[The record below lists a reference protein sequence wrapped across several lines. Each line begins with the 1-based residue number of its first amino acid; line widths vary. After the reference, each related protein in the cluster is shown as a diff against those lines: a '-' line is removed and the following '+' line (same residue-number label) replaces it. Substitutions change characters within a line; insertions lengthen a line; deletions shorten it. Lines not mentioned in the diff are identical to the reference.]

1 MYVDESFVLEK
12 DDLYINFDKF
22 ESGESNIC
30 LITGLSG
37 SGKSTLGKEISNKYN
52 AIHVEIDLFFPM
64 DEEDSLDI
72 LPKVFD
78 GYIKKHKKIYQKIA
92 NNNFRYNRKLSIDIL
107 HYIIDYCKSIKN
119 MKFAIEGIQI
129 YMFGDESITEHP
141 IVIKNTS
148 ALQSLIRMIKRDK
161 NAMMEPDREDTNAKS
176 SYTNL
181 IKRIPRFLKYYIDDE
196 KNLNIFRKKIIKEED
211 SNMYV
216 NESFVLE
223 KDNLYINFDKFESGK
238 SNICLITGLSGSGK
252 STLGEKIAREYKAE
266 YIELDLFEH
275 CSMFQNDEQLKQ
287 AGDVF
292 YKYFNKHKDI
302 HEKIKLKK
310 ISNKELS
317 TEISKFLKYT
327 ISYCKHNKNK
337 KFIIEGVQI
346 YSFGDESLKKYPMIF
361 VQASVLKSIKQRWM
375 RNGNGKIDWK
385 EELKTLPP
393 LLRWY
398 VGEER
403 SYNKFKKSILKEGGN
418 VNLLETD
425 LNSIV
430 IFSTDILPTSVCEEY
445 LATKMDVDKFNTT
458 NAVER
463 YLVIELSQLIKQS
476 KLDKMIVNDIIDR
489 RFKEIMYNKQDE
501 IERNILF
508 TIKEIK
514 QIDLTYDTLEAVLN
528 NSIFNPNSLLYM
540 KTLLN
545 SNGDSS
551 NDDYLNI
558 SLSTQSFLKTMELI
572 KYLAM
577 KLDVSDSRF
586 RLIYNQIQ
594 EVLYDFKDFYSD
606 SANYNLGISD
616 EVVKDNL
623 VRNPDTITED
633 DIYDIF
639 DKLGGFLMNQV
650 DSKLYYMI
658 NEFKCL
664 AYRMESRQ
672 RENNRGTTLESF
684 DLEKKYNDSIIKF
697 ENMDITDEDGELDII
712 KLAEAYQL
720 AHDICKYQYMQE
732 ADTKIITKGTNKIT
746 KAIGNASAKSRG
758 MADAKSKIGAI
769 KRGARIVDDRAS
781 DAINK
786 KVDDIMNFSRDA
798 KREKILTG
806 KNTVRVSGVLRNAI
820 KILVAGTAG
829 VGLFGPI
836 AGAVIGLIGVLGAR
850 GISKN
855 VEDREKKRIL
865 LELETELKI
874 VKEKVEDA
882 KGENNKKQKYQLMRI
897 QANLEKEITRIKHGL
912 RYY

>member
-1 MYVDESFVLEK
+1 MYVDESFILEK
-12 DDLYINFDKF
+12 DD
-22 ESGESNIC
+22 
-30 LITGLSG
+30 
-37 SGKSTLGKEISNKYN
+37 
-52 AIHVEIDLFFPM
+52 
-64 DEEDSLDI
+64 
-72 LPKVFD
+72 
-78 GYIKKHKKIYQKIA
+78 
-92 NNNFRYNRKLSIDIL
+92 
-107 HYIIDYCKSIKN
+107 
-119 MKFAIEGIQI
+119 
-129 YMFGDESITEHP
+129 
-141 IVIKNTS
+141 
-148 ALQSLIRMIKRDK
+148 
-161 NAMMEPDREDTNAKS
+161 
-176 SYTNL
+176 
-181 IKRIPRFLKYYIDDE
+181 
-196 KNLNIFRKKIIKEED
+196 
-211 SNMYV
+211 
-216 NESFVLE
+216 
-223 KDNLYINFDKFESGK
+223 LYINFDKFESGK

-252 STLGEKIAREYKAE
+252 STLGKEISKKYKAE
-266 YIELDLFEH
+266 YVELDKFFLFK
-275 CSMFQNDEQLKQ
+275 SLDELK
-287 AGDVF
+287 
-292 YKYFNKHKDI
+292 YLSKTFNNFFKENMILFNTISDSPDI
-302 HEKIKLKK
+302 PLKILNALIGYCKK
-310 ISNKELS
+310 I
-317 TEISKFLKYT
+317 
-327 ISYCKHNKNK
+327 KNK
-337 KFIIEGVQI
+337 KFVLEGVQI
-346 YSFGDESLKKYPMIF
+346 YLFADKSIKKYPIIIKNTP
-361 VQASVLKSIKQRWM
+361 ALKSMFRMFKRDFIDFDGLKYHQCIKYIPKFL
-375 RNGNGKIDWK
+375 KIYIDDEK
-385 EELKTLPP
+385 
-393 LLRWY
+393 
-398 VGEER
+398 
-403 SYNKFKKSILKEGGN
+403 NFNIFKKKILKEGGN

-501 IERNILF
+501 IERSVLF

-551 NDDYLNI
+551 NDDYLDI

-586 RLIYNQIQ
+586 RLIYSQIQ

-639 DKLGGFLMNQV
+639 DKLSGFLMNQV

-664 AYRMESRQ
+664 SYRMESRQ
-672 RENNRGTTLESF
+672 QENNRGTTLESF

-806 KNTVRVSGVLRNAI
+806 KNTVRVSGVLKNAI

-836 AGAVIGLIGVLGAR
+836 AGAAIGLIGVLGAR

>member
-1 MYVDESFVLEK
+1 MYINESFVLEK
-12 DDLYINFDKF
+12 NDLYINFDKFESGKSNICLITGLSGSGKSTLGKELSKKYKAEYVELDKIFLFKSIDELKYLSKTFDDFFKENMSLISIMHTKSDSSGIPLKILNALIEYCKKIKNKKFVIEGVQIYLFADKSIKNYPIIIKNTPALKSMFRMFKRDFIDFDGLKYHQCIKYIPKFLKIYIQDEKDFNVFKKKILKEGGGLNMYVNESFVLEKNDLYINFDKF

-37 SGKSTLGKEISNKYN
+37 SGKSTLGSEISNKYN

-72 LPKVFD
+72 LPKVFS
-78 GYIKKHKKIYQKIA
+78 GYIKKHKKFYQKIA
-92 NNNFRYNRKLSIDIL
+92 DNDFRYNRKLSIDIL
-107 HYIIDYCKSIKN
+107 HYIIDYRKSIKN
-119 MKFAIEGIQI
+119 MKFVIEGIQI
-129 YMFGDESITEHP
+129 YMFGDESIVEYP

-161 NAMMEPDREDTNAKS
+161 NAMMEPDRDDINAKN
-176 SYTNL
+176 SYINL
-181 IKRIPRFLKYYIDDE
+181 IKRIPKFLRYYIDDE
-196 KNLNIFRKKIIKEED
+196 KNLNDFRKKIVKED
-211 SNMYV
+211 
-216 NESFVLE
+216 
-223 KDNLYINFDKFESGK
+223 
-238 SNICLITGLSGSGK
+238 
-252 STLGEKIAREYKAE
+252 
-266 YIELDLFEH
+266 
-275 CSMFQNDEQLKQ
+275 
-287 AGDVF
+287 
-292 YKYFNKHKDI
+292 
-302 HEKIKLKK
+302 
-310 ISNKELS
+310 
-317 TEISKFLKYT
+317 
-327 ISYCKHNKNK
+327 
-337 KFIIEGVQI
+337 
-346 YSFGDESLKKYPMIF
+346 
-361 VQASVLKSIKQRWM
+361 
-375 RNGNGKIDWK
+375 
-385 EELKTLPP
+385 
-393 LLRWY
+393 
-398 VGEER
+398 
-403 SYNKFKKSILKEGGN
+403 GN

-430 IFSTDILPTSVCEEY
+430 IFSTDILPEYICEEY
-445 LATKMDVDKFNTT
+445 LNTKIDNDKFNTV

-476 KLDKMIVNDIIDR
+476 KLDKMRVNDIIDN
-489 RFKEIMYNKQDE
+489 RFKELMYNRNEEK
-501 IERNILF
+501 ERNLMF
-508 TIKEIK
+508 EIK
-514 QIDLTYDTLEAVLN
+514 QIKQVDLSYDVLEAILK
-528 NSIFNPNSLLYM
+528 NSIFNPNNILYL
-540 KTLLN
+540 KTILN

-551 NDDYLNI
+551 NEEYLEI
-558 SLSTQSFLKTMELI
+558 SLATKSFLKSMELI

-577 KLDVSDSRF
+577 KLDTSDERF
-586 RLIYNQIQ
+586 LIIYNKIQ
-594 EVLYDFKDFYSD
+594 AILYEFKDFYSD
-606 SANYNLGISD
+606 SSDFNLGTCNGIIKD
-616 EVVKDNL
+616 ELAPN
-623 VRNPDTITED
+623 ID
-633 DIYDIF
+633 DISSDDIIYIF
-639 DKLGGFLMNQV
+639 DELKTFLINQV
-650 DSKLYYMI
+650 DYRLYYMI

-664 AYRMESRQ
+664 SYRMEIRQ
-672 RENNRGTTLESF
+672 QENNRGATLESF
-684 DLEKKYNDSIIKF
+684 DLEKKYNDSLVKF

-732 ADTKIITKGTNKIT
+732 ADTKIITRGTNKIT

-758 MADAKSKIGAI
+758 MADAKSKVGAI

-786 KVDDIMNFSRDA
+786 KIDDIMNFSRDA

-806 KNTVRVSGVLRNAI
+806 KNTVRVSSVLKNAI

-850 GISKN
+850 GVSKN

-882 KGENNKKQKYQLMRI
+882 KGENNKRQKYQLMRI

>member
-1 MYVDESFVLEK
+1 MYVNESFILEK

-37 SGKSTLGKEISNKYN
+37 SGKSTLGKEISKKYK
-52 AIHVEIDLFFPM
+52 AEYVELDKFFLFK
-64 DEEDSLDI
+64 SLDE
-72 LPKVFD
+72 LKYLSKTF
-78 GYIKKHKKIYQKIA
+78 
-92 NNNFRYNRKLSIDIL
+92 NNFFKENMFLFNTISDSPDIPLKILNALIGYCKKLKNKKFVLEGVQIYLFAD
-107 HYIIDYCKSIKN
+107 KSIK
-119 MKFAIEGIQI
+119 K
-129 YMFGDESITEHP
+129 YP
-141 IVIKNTS
+141 IIIKNTP
-148 ALQSLIRMIKRDK
+148 ALKSMFRMFKRDFIDFDGLK
-161 NAMMEPDREDTNAKS
+161 
-176 SYTNL
+176 YHQC
-181 IKRIPRFLKYYIDDE
+181 IKYIPKFLKIYIDDE
-196 KNLNIFRKKIIKEED
+196 KNFNVFKKKI
-211 SNMYV
+211 
-216 NESFVLE
+216 
-223 KDNLYINFDKFESGK
+223 
-238 SNICLITGLSGSGK
+238 
-252 STLGEKIAREYKAE
+252 
-266 YIELDLFEH
+266 
-275 CSMFQNDEQLKQ
+275 
-287 AGDVF
+287 
-292 YKYFNKHKDI
+292 
-302 HEKIKLKK
+302 
-310 ISNKELS
+310 
-317 TEISKFLKYT
+317 
-327 ISYCKHNKNK
+327 
-337 KFIIEGVQI
+337 
-346 YSFGDESLKKYPMIF
+346 
-361 VQASVLKSIKQRWM
+361 
-375 RNGNGKIDWK
+375 
-385 EELKTLPP
+385 
-393 LLRWY
+393 
-398 VGEER
+398 
-403 SYNKFKKSILKEGGN
+403 FKKGGYEN
-418 VNLLETD
+418 MNLLETD

-489 RFKEIMYNKQDE
+489 RFKEIMYNKQNE
-501 IERNILF
+501 IERSILF

-586 RLIYNQIQ
+586 GLIYSQIQ

-664 AYRMESRQ
+664 VYRMESRQ

-684 DLEKKYNDSIIKF
+684 DLEKKYNASIIKF

-806 KNTVRVSGVLRNAI
+806 KNTVRVSGVLKNAI

-836 AGAVIGLIGVLGAR
+836 AGAAIGLIGILGAR

>member
-1 MYVDESFVLEK
+1 MYVNESFVLEK
-12 DDLYINFDKF
+12 DDLYINFDKFESGKSNICLITGLSGSGKSTLGKEISKKYKAEYVELDNFFLFKSIDELKYLSKTFDDFFKENMSLISIMHTKSDSSGIPLKILNALIEYCKKIKNKKFVIEGVQIYLFADKSIKNYPIIIKNTPALKSMFRMFKRDFIDFDGLKYHQCIKYIPKFLKIYIQDEKDFNVFKKKILKEGGGLNMYVNESFVLEKNDLYINFDKF

-37 SGKSTLGKEISNKYN
+37 SGKSTLGSEISNKYN

-72 LPKVFD
+72 LPKVFS
-78 GYIKKHKKIYQKIA
+78 GYIKKHKKFYQKIA
-92 NNNFRYNRKLSIDIL
+92 DNDFRYNRKLSIEIL

-119 MKFAIEGIQI
+119 MKFVIEGIQI
-129 YMFGDESITEHP
+129 YMFGDESIVEYP

-161 NAMMEPDREDTNAKS
+161 NAMMEPDRDDINAKN
-176 SYTNL
+176 SYINL
-181 IKRIPRFLKYYIDDE
+181 IKRIPKFLRYYIDDE
-196 KNLNIFRKKIIKEED
+196 KNLNDFRKKI
-211 SNMYV
+211 
-216 NESFVLE
+216 
-223 KDNLYINFDKFESGK
+223 
-238 SNICLITGLSGSGK
+238 
-252 STLGEKIAREYKAE
+252 
-266 YIELDLFEH
+266 
-275 CSMFQNDEQLKQ
+275 
-287 AGDVF
+287 
-292 YKYFNKHKDI
+292 
-302 HEKIKLKK
+302 
-310 ISNKELS
+310 
-317 TEISKFLKYT
+317 
-327 ISYCKHNKNK
+327 
-337 KFIIEGVQI
+337 
-346 YSFGDESLKKYPMIF
+346 
-361 VQASVLKSIKQRWM
+361 
-375 RNGNGKIDWK
+375 
-385 EELKTLPP
+385 
-393 LLRWY
+393 
-398 VGEER
+398 
-403 SYNKFKKSILKEGGN
+403 LKEDGN
-418 VNLLETD
+418 MNLLETD

-430 IFSTDILPTSVCEEY
+430 IFSTDILPEYICEEY
-445 LATKMDVDKFNTT
+445 LNTKIDNDKFNTV

-476 KLDKMIVNDIIDR
+476 KLDKMRVNDIIDN
-489 RFKEIMYNKQDE
+489 RFKELMYNRTEEK
-501 IERNILF
+501 ERNLMF
-508 TIKEIK
+508 EIKQIK
-514 QIDLTYDTLEAVLN
+514 QIDLSYDVLEAILK
-528 NSIFNPNSLLYM
+528 NSIFNPNNILYL
-540 KTLLN
+540 KTILN

-551 NDDYLNI
+551 NEEYLEI
-558 SLSTQSFLKTMELI
+558 SLATKSFLKSMELI

-577 KLDVSDSRF
+577 KLDTSDERF
-586 RLIYNQIQ
+586 LIIYNKIQ
-594 EVLYDFKDFYSD
+594 AILYEFKDFYSD
-606 SANYNLGISD
+606 SSDFNLGTCNGIIKD
-616 EVVKDNL
+616 ELAPNIND
-623 VRNPDTITED
+623 ITSD
-633 DIYDIF
+633 DIIYIF
-639 DKLGGFLMNQV
+639 DELKSFLINQV
-650 DSKLYYMI
+650 DYRLYYMI

-664 AYRMESRQ
+664 SYRMEIRQ
-672 RENNRGTTLESF
+672 QENNRGTTLESF
-684 DLEKKYNDSIIKF
+684 DLEKKYNDSLVKF

-732 ADTKIITKGTNKIT
+732 ADTKIITRGTNKIT

-806 KNTVRVSGVLRNAI
+806 KNTVRVSSVLKNAI

-850 GISKN
+850 GVSKN

-882 KGENNKKQKYQLMRI
+882 KGENNKRQKYQLMRI

>member
-1 MYVDESFVLEK
+1 MYVNESFILEK

-37 SGKSTLGKEISNKYN
+37 SGKSTLGKEISKKYN

-78 GYIKKHKKIYQKIA
+78 GYIKKHKNFYQKIA

-129 YMFGDESITEHP
+129 YMFGDESITEYP

-211 SNMYV
+211 SNIYV
-216 NESFVLE
+216 NESFILE
-223 KDNLYINFDKFESGK
+223 KDNLYINFDKFESGE

-385 EELKTLPP
+385 DELKTLPP

-445 LATKMDVDKFNTT
+445 LNTKMDNDKFNTI

-476 KLDKMIVNDIIDR
+476 KLDKMRVNDIIDN
-489 RFKEIMYNKQDE
+489 RFKELMYNRNEEK
-501 IERNILF
+501 ERNLMF
-508 TIKEIK
+508 EIK
-514 QIDLTYDTLEAVLN
+514 QIKQVDLSYEVLEAILK
-528 NSIFNPNSLLYM
+528 NSIFNPNNILYL
-540 KTLLN
+540 KTILN

-551 NDDYLNI
+551 NEEYLEI
-558 SLSTQSFLKTMELI
+558 SLATKSFLKSMELI

-577 KLDVSDSRF
+577 KLDTSDERF
-586 RLIYNQIQ
+586 LIIYNKIQ
-594 EVLYDFKDFYSD
+594 AILYEFKDFYLDSSD
-606 SANYNLGISD
+606 FNLGTCNGIIKD
-616 EVVKDNL
+616 ELAPN
-623 VRNPDTITED
+623 ID
-633 DIYDIF
+633 DITSDDIIYIF
-639 DKLGGFLMNQV
+639 DELKTFLINQV
-650 DSKLYYMI
+650 DYRLYYMI

-664 AYRMESRQ
+664 SYRMEIRQ
-672 RENNRGTTLESF
+672 QENNRGATLESF

-697 ENMDITDEDGELDII
+697 ENMDITEDGELDII

-786 KVDDIMNFSRDA
+786 KIDDIMNFSRDA

-806 KNTVRVSGVLRNAI
+806 KNTVRVSGVLKNAI

-850 GISKN
+850 GVSKN

>member
-1 MYVDESFVLEK
+1 MYVNESFILEK

-37 SGKSTLGKEISNKYN
+37 SGKSTLGKEISKKYK
-52 AIHVEIDLFFPM
+52 AEYVELDKFFLFK
-64 DEEDSLDI
+64 SLDE
-72 LPKVFD
+72 LKYLSKTF
-78 GYIKKHKKIYQKIA
+78 
-92 NNNFRYNRKLSIDIL
+92 NNFFKENMFLFNTISDSPDIPLKILNALIGYCKKLKNKKFVLEGVQIYLFAD
-107 HYIIDYCKSIKN
+107 KSIK
-119 MKFAIEGIQI
+119 K
-129 YMFGDESITEHP
+129 YP
-141 IVIKNTS
+141 IIIKNTP
-148 ALQSLIRMIKRDK
+148 ALKSMFRMFKRDFIDFDGLK
-161 NAMMEPDREDTNAKS
+161 
-176 SYTNL
+176 YHQC
-181 IKRIPRFLKYYIDDE
+181 IKYIPKFLKIYIDDE
-196 KNLNIFRKKIIKEED
+196 KNFNVFKKKI
-211 SNMYV
+211 
-216 NESFVLE
+216 
-223 KDNLYINFDKFESGK
+223 
-238 SNICLITGLSGSGK
+238 
-252 STLGEKIAREYKAE
+252 
-266 YIELDLFEH
+266 
-275 CSMFQNDEQLKQ
+275 
-287 AGDVF
+287 
-292 YKYFNKHKDI
+292 
-302 HEKIKLKK
+302 
-310 ISNKELS
+310 
-317 TEISKFLKYT
+317 
-327 ISYCKHNKNK
+327 
-337 KFIIEGVQI
+337 
-346 YSFGDESLKKYPMIF
+346 
-361 VQASVLKSIKQRWM
+361 
-375 RNGNGKIDWK
+375 
-385 EELKTLPP
+385 
-393 LLRWY
+393 
-398 VGEER
+398 
-403 SYNKFKKSILKEGGN
+403 FKKGGYEN
-418 VNLLETD
+418 MNLLETD

-489 RFKEIMYNKQDE
+489 RFKEIMYNKQNE
-501 IERNILF
+501 IERSILF

-664 AYRMESRQ
+664 AYRMESKQ

-684 DLEKKYNDSIIKF
+684 DLEKKYNASIIKF
-697 ENMDITDEDGELDII
+697 ENMDITDEDGELDIM

-720 AHDICKYQYMQE
+720 AHDICKYQYIQE

-806 KNTVRVSGVLRNAI
+806 KNTVRVSGVLKNAI

-836 AGAVIGLIGVLGAR
+836 AGAVIGLIGALGAR

>member
-1 MYVDESFVLEK
+1 MYVDESFILEK

-37 SGKSTLGKEISNKYN
+37 SGKSTLGKEISKKYK
-52 AIHVEIDLFFPM
+52 AEYVELDKFFLFK
-64 DEEDSLDI
+64 SLDELKYLSKTFNNFFKENMI
-72 LPKVFD
+72 LFNTISDSPDIPLKILNALI
-78 GYIKKHKKIYQKIA
+78 GYCKKIKNKKFVLEGVQIYLFA
-92 NNNFRYNRKLSIDIL
+92 D
-107 HYIIDYCKSIKN
+107 KSIK
-119 MKFAIEGIQI
+119 K
-129 YMFGDESITEHP
+129 YP
-141 IVIKNTS
+141 IIIKNTP
-148 ALQSLIRMIKRDK
+148 ALKSMFRMFKRDFIDFDGLK
-161 NAMMEPDREDTNAKS
+161 
-176 SYTNL
+176 YHQC
-181 IKRIPRFLKYYIDDE
+181 IKYIPKFLKIYIDDE
-196 KNLNIFRKKIIKEED
+196 KNFNIFKKK
-211 SNMYV
+211 
-216 NESFVLE
+216 
-223 KDNLYINFDKFESGK
+223 
-238 SNICLITGLSGSGK
+238 
-252 STLGEKIAREYKAE
+252 
-266 YIELDLFEH
+266 
-275 CSMFQNDEQLKQ
+275 
-287 AGDVF
+287 
-292 YKYFNKHKDI
+292 
-302 HEKIKLKK
+302 
-310 ISNKELS
+310 
-317 TEISKFLKYT
+317 
-327 ISYCKHNKNK
+327 
-337 KFIIEGVQI
+337 
-346 YSFGDESLKKYPMIF
+346 
-361 VQASVLKSIKQRWM
+361 
-375 RNGNGKIDWK
+375 
-385 EELKTLPP
+385 
-393 LLRWY
+393 
-398 VGEER
+398 
-403 SYNKFKKSILKEGGN
+403 ILKEGGN

-489 RFKEIMYNKQDE
+489 RFKEIMYSKQDE
-501 IERNILF
+501 IERSILF

-551 NDDYLNI
+551 NDDYLDI

-586 RLIYNQIQ
+586 RLIYSQIQ

-639 DKLGGFLMNQV
+639 DKLSGFLMNQV

-664 AYRMESRQ
+664 SYRMESRQ

-786 KVDDIMNFSRDA
+786 KIDDIMNFSRDA

-806 KNTVRVSGVLRNAI
+806 KNTVRVSGVLKNAI

-836 AGAVIGLIGVLGAR
+836 AGAAIGLIGVLGAR

>member
-1 MYVDESFVLEK
+1 MYVNENFIFKK

-37 SGKSTLGKEISNKYN
+37 SGKSTLGSEISNKYN

-78 GYIKKHKKIYQKIA
+78 GYIKKHKKFYQKIA
-92 NNNFRYNRKLSIDIL
+92 NNNFRYNRKLSIEII

-129 YMFGDESITEHP
+129 YMFGDESITEYP
-141 IVIKNTS
+141 IIIKNTS

-196 KNLNIFRKKIIKEED
+196 KNLNNFRKKIIKEED

-216 NESFVLE
+216 NESFILE

-302 HEKIKLKK
+302 YEKIKLKK

-327 ISYCKHNKNK
+327 ISYCKHNKDK

-514 QIDLTYDTLEAVLN
+514 QIDLTYDTLEVVLN

-551 NDDYLNI
+551 NDDYLDI

-577 KLDVSDSRF
+577 KLDVSDIRF

-664 AYRMESRQ
+664 SYRMESRQ

-806 KNTVRVSGVLRNAI
+806 KNTVRVSGVLKNAI

>member
-1 MYVDESFVLEK
+1 MYVDESFILEK
-12 DDLYINFDKF
+12 DD
-22 ESGESNIC
+22 
-30 LITGLSG
+30 
-37 SGKSTLGKEISNKYN
+37 
-52 AIHVEIDLFFPM
+52 
-64 DEEDSLDI
+64 
-72 LPKVFD
+72 
-78 GYIKKHKKIYQKIA
+78 
-92 NNNFRYNRKLSIDIL
+92 
-107 HYIIDYCKSIKN
+107 
-119 MKFAIEGIQI
+119 
-129 YMFGDESITEHP
+129 
-141 IVIKNTS
+141 
-148 ALQSLIRMIKRDK
+148 
-161 NAMMEPDREDTNAKS
+161 
-176 SYTNL
+176 
-181 IKRIPRFLKYYIDDE
+181 
-196 KNLNIFRKKIIKEED
+196 
-211 SNMYV
+211 
-216 NESFVLE
+216 
-223 KDNLYINFDKFESGK
+223 LYINFDKFESGK

-252 STLGEKIAREYKAE
+252 STLGKEISKKYKAE
-266 YIELDLFEH
+266 YVELDKFFLFK
-275 CSMFQNDEQLKQ
+275 SLDELK
-287 AGDVF
+287 
-292 YKYFNKHKDI
+292 YLSKTFNNFFKENMILFNTISDSPDI
-302 HEKIKLKK
+302 PLKILNALIGYCKK
-310 ISNKELS
+310 I
-317 TEISKFLKYT
+317 
-327 ISYCKHNKNK
+327 KNK
-337 KFIIEGVQI
+337 KFVLEGVQI
-346 YSFGDESLKKYPMIF
+346 YLFADKSIKKYPIIIKNTP
-361 VQASVLKSIKQRWM
+361 ALKSMFRMFKRDFIDFDGLKYHQCIKYIPKFL
-375 RNGNGKIDWK
+375 KIYIDDEK
-385 EELKTLPP
+385 NFNIF
-393 LLRWY
+393 R
-398 VGEER
+398 
-403 SYNKFKKSILKEGGN
+403 KKILKEGGN

-501 IERNILF
+501 IERSVLF

-551 NDDYLNI
+551 NDDYLDI

-586 RLIYNQIQ
+586 RLIYSQIQ

-639 DKLGGFLMNQV
+639 DKLSGFLMNQV

-664 AYRMESRQ
+664 SYRMESRQ

-697 ENMDITDEDGELDII
+697 ENMDITDEYGELDII

-806 KNTVRVSGVLRNAI
+806 KNTVRVSGVLKNAI

-836 AGAVIGLIGVLGAR
+836 AGAAIGLIGVLGAR

>member
-37 SGKSTLGKEISNKYN
+37 SGKSTLGKELAKKYKAEYVELDRFYLMGSGIKGISKTFDPYFKKYKDLYTKLESEGYDIDGDKIPVMLMNNILNYCESFKNKK
-52 AIHVEIDLFFPM
+52 F
-64 DEEDSLDI
+64 I
-72 LPKVFD
+72 L
-78 GYIKKHKKIYQKIA
+78 
-92 NNNFRYNRKLSIDIL
+92 
-107 HYIIDYCKSIKN
+107 
-119 MKFAIEGIQI
+119 EGIQI
-129 YMFGDESITEHP
+129 YLYENERIKEYPVIVKNTPALKSMFRMFKRDFIEYDGLKYHQCVKYIP
-141 IVIKNTS
+141 KFLKIYIKNE
-148 ALQSLIRMIKRDK
+148 KDFNVFK
-161 NAMMEPDREDTNAKS
+161 
-176 SYTNL
+176 
-181 IKRIPRFLKYYIDDE
+181 
-196 KNLNIFRKKIIKEED
+196 KNLFKGGFD
-211 SNMYV
+211 MYV
-216 NESFVLE
+216 NESFILE
-223 KDNLYINFDKFESGK
+223 KDNLYINFDKFESGE

-361 VQASVLKSIKQRWM
+361 VQASVLKSIKQRWI

-445 LATKMDVDKFNTT
+445 LNTKIDNDKFNTI

-476 KLDKMIVNDIIDR
+476 KLDKMRVNDIIDN
-489 RFKEIMYNKQDE
+489 RFKELMYNRNEEK
-501 IERNILF
+501 ERNLMF
-508 TIKEIK
+508 EIK
-514 QIDLTYDTLEAVLN
+514 QIKQVDLSYDVLEAILK
-528 NSIFNPNSLLYM
+528 NSIFNPNNILYL
-540 KTLLN
+540 KTILN

-551 NDDYLNI
+551 NEEYLEI
-558 SLSTQSFLKTMELI
+558 SLATKSFLKSMELI

-577 KLDVSDSRF
+577 KLDTSDERF
-586 RLIYNQIQ
+586 LIIYNKIQ
-594 EVLYDFKDFYSD
+594 AILYEFKDFYSD
-606 SANYNLGISD
+606 SSDFNLGTCNGIIKD
-616 EVVKDNL
+616 ELAPN
-623 VRNPDTITED
+623 ID
-633 DIYDIF
+633 DITSDDIIYIF
-639 DKLGGFLMNQV
+639 DELKTFLINQV
-650 DSKLYYMI
+650 DYRLYYMI

-664 AYRMESRQ
+664 SYRMEIRQ
-672 RENNRGTTLESF
+672 QENNRGATLESF

-697 ENMDITDEDGELDII
+697 ENMDITDEDGKLDII

>member
-1 MYVDESFVLEK
+1 MYVNENYILKK

-37 SGKSTLGKEISNKYN
+37 SGKSTLGSEISNKYN

-72 LPKVFD
+72 LPKVFV
-78 GYIKKHKKIYQKIA
+78 GYIKKHKKFYQKIA
-92 NNNFRYNRKLSIDIL
+92 NDNFRYNRKLSIDIL

-119 MKFAIEGIQI
+119 MKFIIEGIQI
-129 YMFGDESITEHP
+129 YMFGDESIVKYP

-161 NAMMEPDREDTNAKS
+161 NAMMEPDRNDTNAKK
-176 SYTNL
+176 SYANL
-181 IKRIPRFLKYYIDDE
+181 IKRIPKFLKYYIDDE
-196 KNLNIFRKKIIKEED
+196 KDLNNFRKKIIK
-211 SNMYV
+211 
-216 NESFVLE
+216 
-223 KDNLYINFDKFESGK
+223 
-238 SNICLITGLSGSGK
+238 
-252 STLGEKIAREYKAE
+252 
-266 YIELDLFEH
+266 
-275 CSMFQNDEQLKQ
+275 
-287 AGDVF
+287 
-292 YKYFNKHKDI
+292 
-302 HEKIKLKK
+302 
-310 ISNKELS
+310 
-317 TEISKFLKYT
+317 
-327 ISYCKHNKNK
+327 
-337 KFIIEGVQI
+337 
-346 YSFGDESLKKYPMIF
+346 
-361 VQASVLKSIKQRWM
+361 
-375 RNGNGKIDWK
+375 
-385 EELKTLPP
+385 
-393 LLRWY
+393 
-398 VGEER
+398 
-403 SYNKFKKSILKEGGN
+403 GGN
-418 VNLLETD
+418 MNLLETD

-430 IFSTDILPTSVCEEY
+430 IFSTDILPEYICEEY

-514 QIDLTYDTLEAVLN
+514 QIDLTYDTLEAILN
-528 NSIFNPNSLLYM
+528 NSIFNPNSILYL

-551 NDDYLNI
+551 NGEYLDI
-558 SLSTQSFLKTMELI
+558 SLSTESFLKSMELI

-577 KLDVSDSRF
+577 KIGVNDERF
-586 RLIYNQIQ
+586 KVIYQQIQ
-594 EVLYDFKDFYSD
+594 EILYDFKDFYCD
-606 SANYNLGISD
+606 SANYTLGISD
-616 EVVKDNL
+616 EIVKDNL
-623 VRNPDTITED
+623 VKNPDTITIN

-639 DKLGGFLMNQV
+639 DNLKSFLMNQV

-664 AYRMESRQ
+664 SYRMEVKQQEKNTRI
-672 RENNRGTTLESF
+672 ESV
-684 DLEKKYNDSIIKF
+684 DLETKYNDAIYKF
-697 ENMDITDEDGELDII
+697 ENMDLLDDEGELDVM
-712 KLAEAYQL
+712 KVAEAYQL

-732 ADTKIITKGTNKIT
+732 AKTTIITKGTNKIT
-746 KAIGNASAKSRG
+746 KSIGNASAKSRG
-758 MADAKSKIGAI
+758 MSDAKSKVGAI

-786 KVDDIMNFSRDA
+786 KIDDIMNFSRDA
-798 KREKILTG
+798 KREKLLTG
-806 KNTVRVSGVLRNAI
+806 KNTVRVSSCLKKA
-820 KILVAGTAG
+820 
-829 VGLFGPI
+829 
-836 AGAVIGLIGVLGAR
+836 IGLIVGGAAGLAAFGPLAGAAIGFIGILGAR

-897 QANLEKEITRIKHGL
+897 QANLEKEITRIKHNL

>member
-1 MYVDESFVLEK
+1 MYVDESFILEK
-12 DDLYINFDKF
+12 DD
-22 ESGESNIC
+22 
-30 LITGLSG
+30 
-37 SGKSTLGKEISNKYN
+37 
-52 AIHVEIDLFFPM
+52 
-64 DEEDSLDI
+64 
-72 LPKVFD
+72 
-78 GYIKKHKKIYQKIA
+78 
-92 NNNFRYNRKLSIDIL
+92 
-107 HYIIDYCKSIKN
+107 
-119 MKFAIEGIQI
+119 
-129 YMFGDESITEHP
+129 
-141 IVIKNTS
+141 
-148 ALQSLIRMIKRDK
+148 
-161 NAMMEPDREDTNAKS
+161 
-176 SYTNL
+176 
-181 IKRIPRFLKYYIDDE
+181 
-196 KNLNIFRKKIIKEED
+196 
-211 SNMYV
+211 
-216 NESFVLE
+216 
-223 KDNLYINFDKFESGK
+223 LYINFDKFESGK

-252 STLGEKIAREYKAE
+252 STLGKEISKKYKAE
-266 YIELDLFEH
+266 YVELDKFFLFK
-275 CSMFQNDEQLKQ
+275 SLDELK
-287 AGDVF
+287 
-292 YKYFNKHKDI
+292 YLSKTFNNFFKENMILFNTISDSPDI
-302 HEKIKLKK
+302 PLKILNALIGYCKK
-310 ISNKELS
+310 I
-317 TEISKFLKYT
+317 
-327 ISYCKHNKNK
+327 KNK
-337 KFIIEGVQI
+337 KFVLEGVQI
-346 YSFGDESLKKYPMIF
+346 YLFADKSIKKYPIIIKNTP
-361 VQASVLKSIKQRWM
+361 ALKSMFRMFKRDFIDFDGLKYHQCIKYIPKFL
-375 RNGNGKIDWK
+375 KIYIDDEK
-385 EELKTLPP
+385 
-393 LLRWY
+393 
-398 VGEER
+398 
-403 SYNKFKKSILKEGGN
+403 NFNIFKKKILKEGGN

-501 IERNILF
+501 IERSVLF

-551 NDDYLNI
+551 NDDYLDI

-586 RLIYNQIQ
+586 RLIYSQIQ
-594 EVLYDFKDFYSD
+594 EVLYNFKDFYSD

-639 DKLGGFLMNQV
+639 DKLSGFLMNQV

-664 AYRMESRQ
+664 SYRMESRQ

-806 KNTVRVSGVLRNAI
+806 KNTVRVSGVLKNAI

-836 AGAVIGLIGVLGAR
+836 AGAAIGLIGVLGAR

>member
-1 MYVDESFVLEK
+1 
-12 DDLYINFDKF
+12 
-22 ESGESNIC
+22 
-30 LITGLSG
+30 
-37 SGKSTLGKEISNKYN
+37 
-52 AIHVEIDLFFPM
+52 
-64 DEEDSLDI
+64 
-72 LPKVFD
+72 
-78 GYIKKHKKIYQKIA
+78 
-92 NNNFRYNRKLSIDIL
+92 
-107 HYIIDYCKSIKN
+107 
-119 MKFAIEGIQI
+119 
-129 YMFGDESITEHP
+129 
-141 IVIKNTS
+141 
-148 ALQSLIRMIKRDK
+148 
-161 NAMMEPDREDTNAKS
+161 
-176 SYTNL
+176 
-181 IKRIPRFLKYYIDDE
+181 
-196 KNLNIFRKKIIKEED
+196 
-211 SNMYV
+211 MYV
-216 NESFVLE
+216 NESFILE
-223 KDNLYINFDKFESGK
+223 KDDLYINFDKFESGK

-252 STLGEKIAREYKAE
+252 STLGKEISKKYKAE
-266 YIELDLFEH
+266 YVELDKFFLFK
-275 CSMFQNDEQLKQ
+275 SLDELK
-287 AGDVF
+287 
-292 YKYFNKHKDI
+292 YLSKTFNNFFKENMNLISIMHTKSDSSGI
-302 HEKIKLKK
+302 PLKILNALIEYCKK
-310 ISNKELS
+310 I
-317 TEISKFLKYT
+317 
-327 ISYCKHNKNK
+327 KNK
-337 KFIIEGVQI
+337 KFVLEGVQI
-346 YSFGDESLKKYPMIF
+346 YLFAD
-361 VQASVLKSIKQRWM
+361 KSIKNYPIIIKNTPALKSMFRMFKRDFIDFDGLKYHQCIKYIPKFL
-375 RNGNGKIDWK
+375 KIYIGDEK
-385 EELKTLPP
+385 
-393 LLRWY
+393 
-398 VGEER
+398 
-403 SYNKFKKSILKEGGN
+403 NFNIFKKYILKEGGN

-425 LNSIV
+425 LNSIG

-445 LATKMDVDKFNTT
+445 LNTKMDNDKFNTI

-476 KLDKMIVNDIIDR
+476 KLDKMRVNDIIDN
-489 RFKEIMYNKQDE
+489 RFKELMYNRNEEK
-501 IERNILF
+501 ERNLMF
-508 TIKEIK
+508 EIK
-514 QIDLTYDTLEAVLN
+514 QIKQVDLSYEVLEAILK
-528 NSIFNPNSLLYM
+528 NSIFNPNNILYL
-540 KTLLN
+540 KTILN

-551 NDDYLNI
+551 NEEYLEI
-558 SLSTQSFLKTMELI
+558 SLATKSFLKSMELI

-577 KLDVSDSRF
+577 KLDTSDERF
-586 RLIYNQIQ
+586 LIIYNKIQ
-594 EVLYDFKDFYSD
+594 AILYEFKDFYSD
-606 SANYNLGISD
+606 SSDFNLGTCNGIIKD
-616 EVVKDNL
+616 ELAPN
-623 VRNPDTITED
+623 ID
-633 DIYDIF
+633 DITSDDIIYIF
-639 DKLGGFLMNQV
+639 DELKTFLINQV
-650 DSKLYYMI
+650 DYRLYYMI

-664 AYRMESRQ
+664 SYRMEIRQ
-672 RENNRGTTLESF
+672 QENNRGATLESF

-806 KNTVRVSGVLRNAI
+806 KNTVRVSGVLKNAI

-836 AGAVIGLIGVLGAR
+836 AGAAIGLIGALGAR

>member
-1 MYVDESFVLEK
+1 MYVDESFILEK
-12 DDLYINFDKF
+12 DD
-22 ESGESNIC
+22 
-30 LITGLSG
+30 
-37 SGKSTLGKEISNKYN
+37 
-52 AIHVEIDLFFPM
+52 
-64 DEEDSLDI
+64 
-72 LPKVFD
+72 
-78 GYIKKHKKIYQKIA
+78 
-92 NNNFRYNRKLSIDIL
+92 
-107 HYIIDYCKSIKN
+107 
-119 MKFAIEGIQI
+119 
-129 YMFGDESITEHP
+129 
-141 IVIKNTS
+141 
-148 ALQSLIRMIKRDK
+148 
-161 NAMMEPDREDTNAKS
+161 
-176 SYTNL
+176 
-181 IKRIPRFLKYYIDDE
+181 
-196 KNLNIFRKKIIKEED
+196 
-211 SNMYV
+211 
-216 NESFVLE
+216 
-223 KDNLYINFDKFESGK
+223 LYINFDKFESGK

-252 STLGEKIAREYKAE
+252 STLGKEISKKYKAE
-266 YIELDLFEH
+266 YVELDKFFLFK
-275 CSMFQNDEQLKQ
+275 SLDE
-287 AGDVF
+287 
-292 YKYFNKHKDI
+292 
-302 HEKIKLKK
+302 
-310 ISNKELS
+310 
-317 TEISKFLKYT
+317 LKYLSKTFNNFFKENMSLFVT
-327 ISYCKHNKNK
+327 IADSPDMPLKILNALIGYCNKIKNK
-337 KFIIEGVQI
+337 KFVLEGVQI
-346 YSFGDESLKKYPMIF
+346 YLFAD
-361 VQASVLKSIKQRWM
+361 KSIKNYPIIIKNTPALKSMFRMFKRDFIDFDGLKYHQCIKYIPKFL
-375 RNGNGKIDWK
+375 KIYIDDEK
-385 EELKTLPP
+385 NFNIF
-393 LLRWY
+393 R
-398 VGEER
+398 
-403 SYNKFKKSILKEGGN
+403 KKILKEGGN

-501 IERNILF
+501 IERSVLF

-551 NDDYLNI
+551 NDDYLDI

-586 RLIYNQIQ
+586 RLIYSQIQ

-639 DKLGGFLMNQV
+639 DKLSGFLMNQV

-664 AYRMESRQ
+664 SYRMESRQ

-697 ENMDITDEDGELDII
+697 ENMDITDEYGELDII

-806 KNTVRVSGVLRNAI
+806 KNTVRVSGVLKNAI

-836 AGAVIGLIGVLGAR
+836 AGAAIGLIGILGAR

>member
-1 MYVDESFVLEK
+1 MYIDESFILEK

-22 ESGESNIC
+22 KSGKSNIC

-37 SGKSTLGKEISNKYN
+37 SGKSTLGKEISKKYK
-52 AIHVEIDLFFPM
+52 AEYVELDKFFLFK
-64 DEEDSLDI
+64 SLDELKYLSKTFNNFFKENMI
-72 LPKVFD
+72 LFNTISDSPDIPLKILNALI
-78 GYIKKHKKIYQKIA
+78 GYCKKIKNKKFVLEGVQIYLFA
-92 NNNFRYNRKLSIDIL
+92 D
-107 HYIIDYCKSIKN
+107 KSIK
-119 MKFAIEGIQI
+119 K
-129 YMFGDESITEHP
+129 YP
-141 IVIKNTS
+141 IIIKNTP
-148 ALQSLIRMIKRDK
+148 ALKSMFRMFKRDFIDFDGLK
-161 NAMMEPDREDTNAKS
+161 
-176 SYTNL
+176 YHQC
-181 IKRIPRFLKYYIDDE
+181 IKYIPKFLKIYIDDE
-196 KNLNIFRKKIIKEED
+196 KNFNIFKKK
-211 SNMYV
+211 
-216 NESFVLE
+216 
-223 KDNLYINFDKFESGK
+223 
-238 SNICLITGLSGSGK
+238 
-252 STLGEKIAREYKAE
+252 
-266 YIELDLFEH
+266 
-275 CSMFQNDEQLKQ
+275 
-287 AGDVF
+287 
-292 YKYFNKHKDI
+292 
-302 HEKIKLKK
+302 
-310 ISNKELS
+310 
-317 TEISKFLKYT
+317 
-327 ISYCKHNKNK
+327 
-337 KFIIEGVQI
+337 
-346 YSFGDESLKKYPMIF
+346 
-361 VQASVLKSIKQRWM
+361 
-375 RNGNGKIDWK
+375 
-385 EELKTLPP
+385 
-393 LLRWY
+393 
-398 VGEER
+398 
-403 SYNKFKKSILKEGGN
+403 ILKEGGN

-501 IERNILF
+501 IERSILF

-551 NDDYLNI
+551 NDDYLDI

-577 KLDVSDSRF
+577 KLNVSDSRF
-586 RLIYNQIQ
+586 RLIYSQIQ

-664 AYRMESRQ
+664 SYRMESRQ

-806 KNTVRVSGVLRNAI
+806 KNTVRVSGVLKNAI

-836 AGAVIGLIGVLGAR
+836 AGAAIGLIGILGAR

>member
-1 MYVDESFVLEK
+1 MYIDESFILEK
-12 DDLYINFDKF
+12 DD
-22 ESGESNIC
+22 
-30 LITGLSG
+30 
-37 SGKSTLGKEISNKYN
+37 
-52 AIHVEIDLFFPM
+52 
-64 DEEDSLDI
+64 
-72 LPKVFD
+72 
-78 GYIKKHKKIYQKIA
+78 
-92 NNNFRYNRKLSIDIL
+92 
-107 HYIIDYCKSIKN
+107 
-119 MKFAIEGIQI
+119 
-129 YMFGDESITEHP
+129 
-141 IVIKNTS
+141 
-148 ALQSLIRMIKRDK
+148 
-161 NAMMEPDREDTNAKS
+161 
-176 SYTNL
+176 
-181 IKRIPRFLKYYIDDE
+181 
-196 KNLNIFRKKIIKEED
+196 
-211 SNMYV
+211 
-216 NESFVLE
+216 
-223 KDNLYINFDKFESGK
+223 LYINFDKFESGK

-252 STLGEKIAREYKAE
+252 STLGKEISKKYKAE
-266 YIELDLFEH
+266 YVELDKFFLFK
-275 CSMFQNDEQLKQ
+275 SLDELK
-287 AGDVF
+287 
-292 YKYFNKHKDI
+292 YLSKTFNNFFKENMILFNTISDSPDI
-302 HEKIKLKK
+302 PLKILNALIGYCKK
-310 ISNKELS
+310 I
-317 TEISKFLKYT
+317 
-327 ISYCKHNKNK
+327 KNK
-337 KFIIEGVQI
+337 KFVLEGVQI
-346 YSFGDESLKKYPMIF
+346 YLFADKSIKKYPIIIKNTP
-361 VQASVLKSIKQRWM
+361 ALKSMFRMFKRDFIDFDGLKYHQCIKYIPKFL
-375 RNGNGKIDWK
+375 KIYIDDEK
-385 EELKTLPP
+385 
-393 LLRWY
+393 
-398 VGEER
+398 
-403 SYNKFKKSILKEGGN
+403 NFNIFKKKILKEGGN

-501 IERNILF
+501 IERSILF

-551 NDDYLNI
+551 NDDYLDI

-586 RLIYNQIQ
+586 RLIYIQIQ
-594 EVLYDFKDFYSD
+594 EVLYNFKDFYSD

-639 DKLGGFLMNQV
+639 DKLSGFLMNQV

-664 AYRMESRQ
+664 SYRMESRQ

-806 KNTVRVSGVLRNAI
+806 KNTVRVSGVLKNAI

-836 AGAVIGLIGVLGAR
+836 AGAAIGLIGILGAR

>member
-1 MYVDESFVLEK
+1 MYIDESFILEK
-12 DDLYINFDKF
+12 DD
-22 ESGESNIC
+22 
-30 LITGLSG
+30 
-37 SGKSTLGKEISNKYN
+37 
-52 AIHVEIDLFFPM
+52 
-64 DEEDSLDI
+64 
-72 LPKVFD
+72 
-78 GYIKKHKKIYQKIA
+78 
-92 NNNFRYNRKLSIDIL
+92 
-107 HYIIDYCKSIKN
+107 
-119 MKFAIEGIQI
+119 
-129 YMFGDESITEHP
+129 
-141 IVIKNTS
+141 
-148 ALQSLIRMIKRDK
+148 
-161 NAMMEPDREDTNAKS
+161 
-176 SYTNL
+176 
-181 IKRIPRFLKYYIDDE
+181 
-196 KNLNIFRKKIIKEED
+196 
-211 SNMYV
+211 
-216 NESFVLE
+216 
-223 KDNLYINFDKFESGK
+223 LYINFDKFESGK

-252 STLGEKIAREYKAE
+252 STLGKEISKKYKAE
-266 YIELDLFEH
+266 YVELDKFFLFK
-275 CSMFQNDEQLKQ
+275 SLDELK
-287 AGDVF
+287 
-292 YKYFNKHKDI
+292 YLSKTFNNFFKENIILFNTISDSPDI
-302 HEKIKLKK
+302 PLKILNALIGYCKK
-310 ISNKELS
+310 I
-317 TEISKFLKYT
+317 
-327 ISYCKHNKNK
+327 KNK
-337 KFIIEGVQI
+337 KFVLEGVQI
-346 YSFGDESLKKYPMIF
+346 YLFADKSIKKYPIIIKNTP
-361 VQASVLKSIKQRWM
+361 ALKSMFRMFKRDFIDFDGLKYHQCIKYIPKFL
-375 RNGNGKIDWK
+375 KIYIDDEK
-385 EELKTLPP
+385 
-393 LLRWY
+393 
-398 VGEER
+398 
-403 SYNKFKKSILKEGGN
+403 NFNIFKKKILKEGGN

-445 LATKMDVDKFNTT
+445 LATKMNVDKFNTT

-489 RFKEIMYNKQDE
+489 RFKEIMYSKQDE
-501 IERNILF
+501 IERSILF

-551 NDDYLNI
+551 NDDYLDI

-586 RLIYNQIQ
+586 RLIYSQIQ

-639 DKLGGFLMNQV
+639 DKLSGFLMNQV

-664 AYRMESRQ
+664 SYRMESRQ
-672 RENNRGTTLESF
+672 QENNRGTTLESF

-746 KAIGNASAKSRG
+746 KAIGNASVKSRG

-806 KNTVRVSGVLRNAI
+806 KNTVRVSGVLKNAI

-836 AGAVIGLIGVLGAR
+836 AGAAIGLIGVLGAR

>member
-1 MYVDESFVLEK
+1 MYVNESFILEK

-22 ESGESNIC
+22 ESGKSNIC

-37 SGKSTLGKEISNKYN
+37 SGKSTLGKEISKKYK
-52 AIHVEIDLFFPM
+52 AEYVELDKFFLFK
-64 DEEDSLDI
+64 SLDELKYLSKTFNNFFKENMNLFNTISDSPDMPLKI
-72 LPKVFD
+72 LNVLIE
-78 GYIKKHKKIYQKIA
+78 YCKKIKNKKFVLEGVQIYLFA
-92 NNNFRYNRKLSIDIL
+92 D
-107 HYIIDYCKSIKN
+107 KSIKN
-119 MKFAIEGIQI
+119 
-129 YMFGDESITEHP
+129 YP
-141 IVIKNTS
+141 IIIKNTP
-148 ALQSLIRMIKRDK
+148 ALKSMFRMFKRDFIDFDGLK
-161 NAMMEPDREDTNAKS
+161 
-176 SYTNL
+176 YHQC
-181 IKRIPRFLKYYIDDE
+181 IKYIPKFLKIYIDDE
-196 KNLNIFRKKIIKEED
+196 KNFNIFKKKILKEED

-238 SNICLITGLSGSGK
+238 SNICLITGYSGSGK
-252 STLGEKIAREYKAE
+252 STLGRQIANDYDAY
-266 YIELDLFEH
+266 YIELD
-275 CSMFQNDEQLKQ
+275 MFHRCDEMTDEINAD
-287 AGDVF
+287 AGHVF
-292 YKYFNKHKDI
+292 SEYFNKDKHMIFDIYPKIRDRKLSQKDLSK
-302 HEKIKLKK
+302 EF
-310 ISNKELS
+310 NKFFKWL
-317 TEISKFLKYT
+317 L
-327 ISYCKHNKNK
+327 SYCEKHK
-337 KFIIEGVQI
+337 KDRFVIEGVQI

-361 VQASVLKSIKQRWM
+361 VQSSVLKSIKQRWM

-445 LATKMDVDKFNTT
+445 LNTKMDNDKFNTI

-476 KLDKMIVNDIIDR
+476 KLDKMRVNDIIDN
-489 RFKEIMYNKQDE
+489 RFKELMYNRNEEK
-501 IERNILF
+501 ERNLMF
-508 TIKEIK
+508 EIK
-514 QIDLTYDTLEAVLN
+514 QIKQVDLSYEVLEAILK
-528 NSIFNPNSLLYM
+528 NSIFNPNNILYL
-540 KTLLN
+540 KTILN

-551 NDDYLNI
+551 NEEYLEI
-558 SLSTQSFLKTMELI
+558 SLATKSFLKSMELI

-577 KLDVSDSRF
+577 KLDTSDERF
-586 RLIYNQIQ
+586 LIIYNKIQ
-594 EVLYDFKDFYSD
+594 AILYEFKDFYLDSSD
-606 SANYNLGISD
+606 FNLGTCNGIIKD
-616 EVVKDNL
+616 ELAPN
-623 VRNPDTITED
+623 ID
-633 DIYDIF
+633 DITSDDIIYIF
-639 DKLGGFLMNQV
+639 DELKTFLINQV
-650 DSKLYYMI
+650 DYRLYYMI

-664 AYRMESRQ
+664 SYRMEIRQ
-672 RENNRGTTLESF
+672 QENNRGATLESF

-806 KNTVRVSGVLRNAI
+806 KNTVRVSGVLKNAI

-836 AGAVIGLIGVLGAR
+836 AGAAIGLIGALGAR

>member
-1 MYVDESFVLEK
+1 MYVNESFILEK

-37 SGKSTLGKEISNKYN
+37 SGKSTLGKEISKKYK
-52 AIHVEIDLFFPM
+52 AEYVELDKFFLFK
-64 DEEDSLDI
+64 SLDE
-72 LPKVFD
+72 LKYLSKTF
-78 GYIKKHKKIYQKIA
+78 
-92 NNNFRYNRKLSIDIL
+92 NNFFKENMFLFNTISDSPDIPLKILNALIGYCKKLKNKKFVLEGVQIYLFAD
-107 HYIIDYCKSIKN
+107 KSIK
-119 MKFAIEGIQI
+119 K
-129 YMFGDESITEHP
+129 YP
-141 IVIKNTS
+141 IIIKNTP
-148 ALQSLIRMIKRDK
+148 ALKSMFRMFKRDFIDFDGLK
-161 NAMMEPDREDTNAKS
+161 
-176 SYTNL
+176 YHQC
-181 IKRIPRFLKYYIDDE
+181 IKYIPKFLKIYIDDE
-196 KNLNIFRKKIIKEED
+196 KNFNVFKKKI
-211 SNMYV
+211 
-216 NESFVLE
+216 
-223 KDNLYINFDKFESGK
+223 
-238 SNICLITGLSGSGK
+238 
-252 STLGEKIAREYKAE
+252 
-266 YIELDLFEH
+266 
-275 CSMFQNDEQLKQ
+275 
-287 AGDVF
+287 
-292 YKYFNKHKDI
+292 
-302 HEKIKLKK
+302 
-310 ISNKELS
+310 
-317 TEISKFLKYT
+317 
-327 ISYCKHNKNK
+327 
-337 KFIIEGVQI
+337 
-346 YSFGDESLKKYPMIF
+346 
-361 VQASVLKSIKQRWM
+361 
-375 RNGNGKIDWK
+375 
-385 EELKTLPP
+385 
-393 LLRWY
+393 
-398 VGEER
+398 
-403 SYNKFKKSILKEGGN
+403 FKKGGYEN
-418 VNLLETD
+418 MNLLETD

-489 RFKEIMYNKQDE
+489 RFKEIMYNKQNE
-501 IERNILF
+501 IERSILF

-586 RLIYNQIQ
+586 GLIYSQIQ

-684 DLEKKYNDSIIKF
+684 DLEKKYNASIVKF
-697 ENMDITDEDGELDII
+697 ENMDITDEDGELDIM

-806 KNTVRVSGVLRNAI
+806 KNTVRVSGVLKNAI

-836 AGAVIGLIGVLGAR
+836 AGAAIGLIGALGAR

>member
-1 MYVDESFVLEK
+1 MYVNENFIFKK

-78 GYIKKHKKIYQKIA
+78 GYIKKHKKFYQKIA

-129 YMFGDESITEHP
+129 YMFGDESITEYP

-161 NAMMEPDREDTNAKS
+161 NTMMEPDREDINAKS
-176 SYTNL
+176 SYANL

-196 KNLNIFRKKIIKEED
+196 KNLNIFRKKILKEED

-216 NESFVLE
+216 NESFILE

-361 VQASVLKSIKQRWM
+361 VQASVLKSIKQRWI

-403 SYNKFKKSILKEGGN
+403 SYNKFKKFILKEGGN

-430 IFSTDILPTSVCEEY
+430 IFSTDILPEYICEEY
-445 LATKMDVDKFNTT
+445 LNTKIDNDKFNTI

-476 KLDKMIVNDIIDR
+476 KLDKMRVNDIIDN
-489 RFKEIMYNKQDE
+489 RFKELMYNRNEEK
-501 IERNILF
+501 ERNLMF
-508 TIKEIK
+508 EIK
-514 QIDLTYDTLEAVLN
+514 QIKQVDLSYDVLEAILK
-528 NSIFNPNSLLYM
+528 NSIFNPNNILYL
-540 KTLLN
+540 KTILN

-551 NDDYLNI
+551 NEEYLEI
-558 SLSTQSFLKTMELI
+558 SLATQSFLKSMELI

-577 KLDVSDSRF
+577 KLDTSDERF
-586 RLIYNQIQ
+586 LVIYNKIQ
-594 EVLYDFKDFYSD
+594 SILYEFKDFYSD
-606 SANYNLGISD
+606 SSDFNLGTCNGIIKD
-616 EVVKDNL
+616 ELAPN
-623 VRNPDTITED
+623 ID
-633 DIYDIF
+633 DITSDDIIYIF
-639 DKLGGFLMNQV
+639 DELKTFLINQV
-650 DSKLYYMI
+650 DYRLYYMI

-664 AYRMESRQ
+664 SYRMEIRQ
-672 RENNRGTTLESF
+672 QENNRGATLESF
-684 DLEKKYNDSIIKF
+684 DLEKKYNDSLVKF
-697 ENMDITDEDGELDII
+697 ENMDITDEVGELDII

-806 KNTVRVSGVLRNAI
+806 KNTVRVSGVLKNAI

-836 AGAVIGLIGVLGAR
+836 AGAAIGLIGALGAR

>member
-1 MYVDESFVLEK
+1 MYVDESFILEK
-12 DDLYINFDKF
+12 DD
-22 ESGESNIC
+22 
-30 LITGLSG
+30 
-37 SGKSTLGKEISNKYN
+37 
-52 AIHVEIDLFFPM
+52 
-64 DEEDSLDI
+64 
-72 LPKVFD
+72 
-78 GYIKKHKKIYQKIA
+78 
-92 NNNFRYNRKLSIDIL
+92 
-107 HYIIDYCKSIKN
+107 
-119 MKFAIEGIQI
+119 
-129 YMFGDESITEHP
+129 
-141 IVIKNTS
+141 
-148 ALQSLIRMIKRDK
+148 
-161 NAMMEPDREDTNAKS
+161 
-176 SYTNL
+176 
-181 IKRIPRFLKYYIDDE
+181 
-196 KNLNIFRKKIIKEED
+196 
-211 SNMYV
+211 
-216 NESFVLE
+216 
-223 KDNLYINFDKFESGK
+223 LYINFDKFESGK

-252 STLGEKIAREYKAE
+252 STLGKEISKKYKAE
-266 YIELDLFEH
+266 YVELDKFFLFK
-275 CSMFQNDEQLKQ
+275 SLDELK
-287 AGDVF
+287 
-292 YKYFNKHKDI
+292 YLSKTFNNFFKENMILFNTISDSPDI
-302 HEKIKLKK
+302 PLKILNALIRYCKK
-310 ISNKELS
+310 I
-317 TEISKFLKYT
+317 
-327 ISYCKHNKNK
+327 KNK
-337 KFIIEGVQI
+337 KFVLEGVQI
-346 YSFGDESLKKYPMIF
+346 YLFADKSIKKYPIIIKNTP
-361 VQASVLKSIKQRWM
+361 ALKSMFRMFKRDFIDFDGLKYHQCIKYIPKFL
-375 RNGNGKIDWK
+375 KIYIDDEK
-385 EELKTLPP
+385 NFNIF
-393 LLRWY
+393 R
-398 VGEER
+398 
-403 SYNKFKKSILKEGGN
+403 KKILKEGGN

-501 IERNILF
+501 IERSVLF

-551 NDDYLNI
+551 NDYYLDI

-577 KLDVSDSRF
+577 KLDVSDRRF
-586 RLIYNQIQ
+586 SLIYSQIQ

-664 AYRMESRQ
+664 SYRMESRQ

-806 KNTVRVSGVLRNAI
+806 KNTVRVSGVLKNAI

-836 AGAVIGLIGVLGAR
+836 AGAAIGLIGILGAR

>member
-1 MYVDESFVLEK
+1 MYIDESFILEK
-12 DDLYINFDKF
+12 DD
-22 ESGESNIC
+22 
-30 LITGLSG
+30 
-37 SGKSTLGKEISNKYN
+37 
-52 AIHVEIDLFFPM
+52 
-64 DEEDSLDI
+64 
-72 LPKVFD
+72 
-78 GYIKKHKKIYQKIA
+78 
-92 NNNFRYNRKLSIDIL
+92 
-107 HYIIDYCKSIKN
+107 
-119 MKFAIEGIQI
+119 
-129 YMFGDESITEHP
+129 
-141 IVIKNTS
+141 
-148 ALQSLIRMIKRDK
+148 
-161 NAMMEPDREDTNAKS
+161 
-176 SYTNL
+176 
-181 IKRIPRFLKYYIDDE
+181 
-196 KNLNIFRKKIIKEED
+196 
-211 SNMYV
+211 
-216 NESFVLE
+216 
-223 KDNLYINFDKFESGK
+223 LYINFDKFESGK

-252 STLGEKIAREYKAE
+252 STLGKEISKKYKAE
-266 YIELDLFEH
+266 YVELDKFFLFK
-275 CSMFQNDEQLKQ
+275 SLDELK
-287 AGDVF
+287 
-292 YKYFNKHKDI
+292 YLSKTFNNFFKENMILFNTISDSPDI
-302 HEKIKLKK
+302 PLKILNALIGYCKK
-310 ISNKELS
+310 I
-317 TEISKFLKYT
+317 
-327 ISYCKHNKNK
+327 KNK
-337 KFIIEGVQI
+337 KFVLEGVQI
-346 YSFGDESLKKYPMIF
+346 YLFADKSIKKYPIIIKNTP
-361 VQASVLKSIKQRWM
+361 ALKSMFRMFKRDFIDFDGLKYHQCIKYIPKFL
-375 RNGNGKIDWK
+375 KIYIDDEK
-385 EELKTLPP
+385 
-393 LLRWY
+393 
-398 VGEER
+398 
-403 SYNKFKKSILKEGGN
+403 NFNIFKKKILKEGGN

-501 IERNILF
+501 IERSILF

-551 NDDYLNI
+551 NDDYLDI

-586 RLIYNQIQ
+586 RLIYSQIQ
-594 EVLYDFKDFYSD
+594 EVLYNFKDFYSD

-639 DKLGGFLMNQV
+639 DKLSGFLMNQV

-664 AYRMESRQ
+664 SYRMESRQ
-672 RENNRGTTLESF
+672 RENNRGATLESF

-806 KNTVRVSGVLRNAI
+806 KNTVRVSGVLKNAI

-836 AGAVIGLIGVLGAR
+836 AGAAIGLIGVLGAR

>member
-1 MYVDESFVLEK
+1 MYVDESFILEK
-12 DDLYINFDKF
+12 DD
-22 ESGESNIC
+22 
-30 LITGLSG
+30 
-37 SGKSTLGKEISNKYN
+37 
-52 AIHVEIDLFFPM
+52 
-64 DEEDSLDI
+64 
-72 LPKVFD
+72 
-78 GYIKKHKKIYQKIA
+78 
-92 NNNFRYNRKLSIDIL
+92 
-107 HYIIDYCKSIKN
+107 
-119 MKFAIEGIQI
+119 
-129 YMFGDESITEHP
+129 
-141 IVIKNTS
+141 
-148 ALQSLIRMIKRDK
+148 
-161 NAMMEPDREDTNAKS
+161 
-176 SYTNL
+176 
-181 IKRIPRFLKYYIDDE
+181 
-196 KNLNIFRKKIIKEED
+196 
-211 SNMYV
+211 
-216 NESFVLE
+216 
-223 KDNLYINFDKFESGK
+223 LYINFDKFESGK

-252 STLGEKIAREYKAE
+252 STLGKEISKKYKAE
-266 YIELDLFEH
+266 YVELDKFFLFK
-275 CSMFQNDEQLKQ
+275 SLDELK
-287 AGDVF
+287 
-292 YKYFNKHKDI
+292 YLSKTFNNFFKENMILFNTISDSPDI
-302 HEKIKLKK
+302 PLKILNALIGYCKK
-310 ISNKELS
+310 I
-317 TEISKFLKYT
+317 
-327 ISYCKHNKNK
+327 KNK
-337 KFIIEGVQI
+337 KFVLEGVQI
-346 YSFGDESLKKYPMIF
+346 YLFADKSIKKYPIIIKNTP
-361 VQASVLKSIKQRWM
+361 ALKSMFRMFKRDFIDFDGLKYHQCIKYIPKFL
-375 RNGNGKIDWK
+375 KIYIDDEK
-385 EELKTLPP
+385 
-393 LLRWY
+393 
-398 VGEER
+398 
-403 SYNKFKKSILKEGGN
+403 NFNIFKKKILKEGGN

-501 IERNILF
+501 IERSILF

-551 NDDYLNI
+551 NDDYLDI

-586 RLIYNQIQ
+586 RLIYSQIQ
-594 EVLYDFKDFYSD
+594 EVLYNFKDFYSD

-639 DKLGGFLMNQV
+639 DKLSGFLMNQV

-664 AYRMESRQ
+664 SYRMESRQ
-672 RENNRGTTLESF
+672 QENNRGTTLESF

-806 KNTVRVSGVLRNAI
+806 KNTVRVSGVLKNAI

-836 AGAVIGLIGVLGAR
+836 AGAAIGLIGVLGAR

>member
-1 MYVDESFVLEK
+1 MYVDESFILEK

-22 ESGESNIC
+22 ESGKSNIC

-37 SGKSTLGKEISNKYN
+37 SGKSTLGKEISKKYK
-52 AIHVEIDLFFPM
+52 AEYVELDKFFLFK
-64 DEEDSLDI
+64 SLDELKYLSKTFNNFFKENMSLFNTIADSPDIPLKI
-72 LPKVFD
+72 LNALIR
-78 GYIKKHKKIYQKIA
+78 YCKKIKNKKFVLEGVQIYLFA
-92 NNNFRYNRKLSIDIL
+92 D
-107 HYIIDYCKSIKN
+107 KSIK
-119 MKFAIEGIQI
+119 K
-129 YMFGDESITEHP
+129 YP
-141 IVIKNTS
+141 IIIKNTP
-148 ALQSLIRMIKRDK
+148 ALKSMFRMFKRDFIDFDGLK
-161 NAMMEPDREDTNAKS
+161 
-176 SYTNL
+176 YHQC
-181 IKRIPRFLKYYIDDE
+181 IKYIPKFLKIYIDDE
-196 KNLNIFRKKIIKEED
+196 KNFNIFRKKIIKEED
-211 SNMYV
+211 SNTYV
-216 NESFVLE
+216 NESFILE

-292 YKYFNKHKDI
+292 YKYFNKHKDV

-327 ISYCKHNKNK
+327 ISYCKHNRDK

-403 SYNKFKKSILKEGGN
+403 IYNKFKKSILKEGGN

-501 IERNILF
+501 IERSVLF

-551 NDDYLNI
+551 NDDYLDI

-586 RLIYNQIQ
+586 RLIYSQIQ

-639 DKLGGFLMNQV
+639 DKLSGFLMNQV

-664 AYRMESRQ
+664 SYRMESRQ

-806 KNTVRVSGVLRNAI
+806 KNTVRVSGVLKNAI

-836 AGAVIGLIGVLGAR
+836 AGAAIGLIGVLGAR

>member
-37 SGKSTLGKEISNKYN
+37 SGKSTLGKEISKKYK
-52 AIHVEIDLFFPM
+52 AEYVELDKFFLFK
-64 DEEDSLDI
+64 SLDE
-72 LPKVFD
+72 LKYLSKTF
-78 GYIKKHKKIYQKIA
+78 
-92 NNNFRYNRKLSIDIL
+92 NNFFKDNMILFNTISDSPDMPLKILNALIGYCKKLKNKKFVLEGVQIYLFAD
-107 HYIIDYCKSIKN
+107 KSIKN
-119 MKFAIEGIQI
+119 
-129 YMFGDESITEHP
+129 YP
-141 IVIKNTS
+141 IIIKNTP
-148 ALQSLIRMIKRDK
+148 ALKSMFRMFKRDFIDFDGLK
-161 NAMMEPDREDTNAKS
+161 
-176 SYTNL
+176 YHQC
-181 IKRIPRFLKYYIDDE
+181 IKYIPKFLKIYIDDE
-196 KNLNIFRKKIIKEED
+196 KNFNI
-211 SNMYV
+211 
-216 NESFVLE
+216 
-223 KDNLYINFDKFESGK
+223 
-238 SNICLITGLSGSGK
+238 
-252 STLGEKIAREYKAE
+252 
-266 YIELDLFEH
+266 
-275 CSMFQNDEQLKQ
+275 
-287 AGDVF
+287 
-292 YKYFNKHKDI
+292 
-302 HEKIKLKK
+302 
-310 ISNKELS
+310 
-317 TEISKFLKYT
+317 
-327 ISYCKHNKNK
+327 
-337 KFIIEGVQI
+337 
-346 YSFGDESLKKYPMIF
+346 
-361 VQASVLKSIKQRWM
+361 
-375 RNGNGKIDWK
+375 
-385 EELKTLPP
+385 
-393 LLRWY
+393 
-398 VGEER
+398 
-403 SYNKFKKSILKEGGN
+403 FKKSILKEGGN

-476 KLDKMIVNDIIDR
+476 KLDKMRVNDIIDN
-489 RFKEIMYNKQDE
+489 RFKELMYNRNEEK
-501 IERNILF
+501 ERNLMF
-508 TIKEIK
+508 EIK
-514 QIDLTYDTLEAVLN
+514 QIKQVDLSYDVLEAILK
-528 NSIFNPNSLLYM
+528 NSIFNPNNILYL
-540 KTLLN
+540 KTILN

-551 NDDYLNI
+551 NEEYLEI
-558 SLSTQSFLKTMELI
+558 SLATQSFLKSMELI

-577 KLDVSDSRF
+577 KLDTSDERF
-586 RLIYNQIQ
+586 LVIYNKIQ
-594 EVLYDFKDFYSD
+594 SILYEFKDFYSD
-606 SANYNLGISD
+606 SSDFNLGTCNGIIKD
-616 EVVKDNL
+616 ELAPN
-623 VRNPDTITED
+623 ID
-633 DIYDIF
+633 DITSDDIIYIF
-639 DKLGGFLMNQV
+639 DELKTFLINQV
-650 DSKLYYMI
+650 DYRLYYMI

-664 AYRMESRQ
+664 SYRMEIRQ

-697 ENMDITDEDGELDII
+697 ENMDITDEDGELDIM

-806 KNTVRVSGVLRNAI
+806 KNTVRVSGVLKNAI

-836 AGAVIGLIGVLGAR
+836 AGAAIGLIGILGAR

>member
-1 MYVDESFVLEK
+1 
-12 DDLYINFDKF
+12 
-22 ESGESNIC
+22 
-30 LITGLSG
+30 
-37 SGKSTLGKEISNKYN
+37 
-52 AIHVEIDLFFPM
+52 
-64 DEEDSLDI
+64 
-72 LPKVFD
+72 
-78 GYIKKHKKIYQKIA
+78 
-92 NNNFRYNRKLSIDIL
+92 
-107 HYIIDYCKSIKN
+107 
-119 MKFAIEGIQI
+119 
-129 YMFGDESITEHP
+129 
-141 IVIKNTS
+141 
-148 ALQSLIRMIKRDK
+148 
-161 NAMMEPDREDTNAKS
+161 
-176 SYTNL
+176 
-181 IKRIPRFLKYYIDDE
+181 
-196 KNLNIFRKKIIKEED
+196 
-211 SNMYV
+211 
-216 NESFVLE
+216 
-223 KDNLYINFDKFESGK
+223 
-238 SNICLITGLSGSGK
+238 
-252 STLGEKIAREYKAE
+252 
-266 YIELDLFEH
+266 
-275 CSMFQNDEQLKQ
+275 
-287 AGDVF
+287 
-292 YKYFNKHKDI
+292 
-302 HEKIKLKK
+302 
-310 ISNKELS
+310 
-317 TEISKFLKYT
+317 
-327 ISYCKHNKNK
+327 
-337 KFIIEGVQI
+337 
-346 YSFGDESLKKYPMIF
+346 
-361 VQASVLKSIKQRWM
+361 
-375 RNGNGKIDWK
+375 
-385 EELKTLPP
+385 
-393 LLRWY
+393 
-398 VGEER
+398 
-403 SYNKFKKSILKEGGN
+403 
-418 VNLLETD
+418 
-425 LNSIV
+425 
-430 IFSTDILPTSVCEEY
+430 
-445 LATKMDVDKFNTT
+445 
-458 NAVER
+458 
-463 YLVIELSQLIKQS
+463 
-476 KLDKMIVNDIIDR
+476 
-489 RFKEIMYNKQDE
+489 
-501 IERNILF
+501 
-508 TIKEIK
+508 
-514 QIDLTYDTLEAVLN
+514 
-528 NSIFNPNSLLYM
+528 
-540 KTLLN
+540 
-545 SNGDSS
+545 
-551 NDDYLNI
+551 
-558 SLSTQSFLKTMELI
+558 MELI

-586 RLIYNQIQ
+586 RLIYSQIQ
-594 EVLYDFKDFYSD
+594 EVLYNFKDFYSD

-639 DKLGGFLMNQV
+639 DKLSGFLMNQV

-664 AYRMESRQ
+664 SYRMESRQ

-806 KNTVRVSGVLRNAI
+806 KNTVRVSGVLKNAI

-836 AGAVIGLIGVLGAR
+836 AGAAIGLIGILGAR

>member
-1 MYVDESFVLEK
+1 MYVDESFILEK
-12 DDLYINFDKF
+12 DD
-22 ESGESNIC
+22 
-30 LITGLSG
+30 
-37 SGKSTLGKEISNKYN
+37 
-52 AIHVEIDLFFPM
+52 
-64 DEEDSLDI
+64 
-72 LPKVFD
+72 
-78 GYIKKHKKIYQKIA
+78 
-92 NNNFRYNRKLSIDIL
+92 
-107 HYIIDYCKSIKN
+107 
-119 MKFAIEGIQI
+119 
-129 YMFGDESITEHP
+129 
-141 IVIKNTS
+141 
-148 ALQSLIRMIKRDK
+148 
-161 NAMMEPDREDTNAKS
+161 
-176 SYTNL
+176 
-181 IKRIPRFLKYYIDDE
+181 
-196 KNLNIFRKKIIKEED
+196 
-211 SNMYV
+211 
-216 NESFVLE
+216 
-223 KDNLYINFDKFESGK
+223 LYINFDKFESGK

-252 STLGEKIAREYKAE
+252 STLGKEISKKYKAE
-266 YIELDLFEH
+266 YVELDKFFLFK
-275 CSMFQNDEQLKQ
+275 SLDELK
-287 AGDVF
+287 
-292 YKYFNKHKDI
+292 YLSKTFNNFFKENMILFNTISDSPDI
-302 HEKIKLKK
+302 PLKILNALIGYCKK
-310 ISNKELS
+310 I
-317 TEISKFLKYT
+317 
-327 ISYCKHNKNK
+327 KNK
-337 KFIIEGVQI
+337 KFVLEGVQI
-346 YSFGDESLKKYPMIF
+346 YLFADKSIKKYPIIIKNTP
-361 VQASVLKSIKQRWM
+361 ALKSMFRMFKRDFIDFDGLKYHQCIKYIPKFL
-375 RNGNGKIDWK
+375 KIYIDDEK
-385 EELKTLPP
+385 
-393 LLRWY
+393 
-398 VGEER
+398 
-403 SYNKFKKSILKEGGN
+403 NFNIFKKKILKEGGN

-501 IERNILF
+501 IERSILF

-551 NDDYLNI
+551 NDDYLDI

-577 KLDVSDSRF
+577 KLNVSDSRF
-586 RLIYNQIQ
+586 RLIYSQIQ

-664 AYRMESRQ
+664 SYRMESRQ

-758 MADAKSKIGAI
+758 MADVKSKIGAI

-806 KNTVRVSGVLRNAI
+806 KNTVRVSGVLKNAI

-836 AGAVIGLIGVLGAR
+836 AGAAIGLIGVLGAR

>member
-1 MYVDESFVLEK
+1 MYINENFILKK

-37 SGKSTLGKEISNKYN
+37 SGKSTLGSEISNKYN

-72 LPKVFD
+72 LPKVFA
-78 GYIKKHKKIYQKIA
+78 GYIKKHKKFYQKIA
-92 NNNFRYNRKLSIDIL
+92 NDNFRYNRKLSIDIL
-107 HYIIDYCKSIKN
+107 HYIINYCKSINN
-119 MKFAIEGIQI
+119 MKFVIEGIQI
-129 YMFGDESITEHP
+129 YMFGDESITEYP

-148 ALQSLIRMIKRDK
+148 ALQSLTRMIKRDK
-161 NAMMEPDREDTNAKS
+161 NAMMEPDRDDINAKK
-176 SYTNL
+176 SYMNL
-181 IKRIPRFLKYYIDDE
+181 IKRIPKFLKYYIDDE
-196 KNLNIFRKKIIKEED
+196 KSLNNFRKKIIK
-211 SNMYV
+211 
-216 NESFVLE
+216 
-223 KDNLYINFDKFESGK
+223 
-238 SNICLITGLSGSGK
+238 
-252 STLGEKIAREYKAE
+252 
-266 YIELDLFEH
+266 
-275 CSMFQNDEQLKQ
+275 
-287 AGDVF
+287 
-292 YKYFNKHKDI
+292 
-302 HEKIKLKK
+302 
-310 ISNKELS
+310 
-317 TEISKFLKYT
+317 
-327 ISYCKHNKNK
+327 
-337 KFIIEGVQI
+337 
-346 YSFGDESLKKYPMIF
+346 
-361 VQASVLKSIKQRWM
+361 
-375 RNGNGKIDWK
+375 
-385 EELKTLPP
+385 
-393 LLRWY
+393 
-398 VGEER
+398 
-403 SYNKFKKSILKEGGN
+403 GGN
-418 VNLLETD
+418 NMNLLESD

-489 RFKEIMYNKQDE
+489 RFKEIMYNRQDE
-501 IERNILF
+501 IERSILF
-508 TIKEIK
+508 SIKEIK

-551 NDDYLNI
+551 NADYLNI

-623 VRNPDTITED
+623 VMNPDTITED
-633 DIYDIF
+633 EIYDIF

-664 AYRMESRQ
+664 SYRMEVRQ
-672 RENNRGTTLESF
+672 QEKNTHTEAF
-684 DLEKKYNDSIIKF
+684 DLENKYNDAIDKF
-697 ENMDITDEDGELDII
+697 ENMDLLNSDGELDIM
-712 KLAEAYQL
+712 KVTEAYKL

-732 ADTKIITKGTNKIT
+732 ASTTIITKGTNKIT

-758 MADAKSKIGAI
+758 MANAKSKVGAI
-769 KRGARIVDDRAS
+769 KRGARIIDDRAS
-781 DAINK
+781 DAVNK
-786 KVDDIMNFSRDA
+786 KIDDIMNFSRDA

-806 KNTVRVSGVLRNAI
+806 KNTVRVGQSLKNAI
-820 KILVAGTAG
+820 KIIVGGAAGLAA
-829 VGLFGPI
+829 FGPL
-836 AGAVIGLIGVLGAR
+836 AGAIIGFIGILGAR
-850 GISKN
+850 GVSKN

-874 VKEKVEDA
+874 VKEKVEDSKA
-882 KGENNKKQKYQLMRI
+882 ENNKKQKYQLMRI

>member
-1 MYVDESFVLEK
+1 MYIDESFILEK
-12 DDLYINFDKF
+12 DD
-22 ESGESNIC
+22 
-30 LITGLSG
+30 
-37 SGKSTLGKEISNKYN
+37 
-52 AIHVEIDLFFPM
+52 
-64 DEEDSLDI
+64 
-72 LPKVFD
+72 
-78 GYIKKHKKIYQKIA
+78 
-92 NNNFRYNRKLSIDIL
+92 
-107 HYIIDYCKSIKN
+107 
-119 MKFAIEGIQI
+119 
-129 YMFGDESITEHP
+129 
-141 IVIKNTS
+141 
-148 ALQSLIRMIKRDK
+148 
-161 NAMMEPDREDTNAKS
+161 
-176 SYTNL
+176 
-181 IKRIPRFLKYYIDDE
+181 
-196 KNLNIFRKKIIKEED
+196 
-211 SNMYV
+211 
-216 NESFVLE
+216 
-223 KDNLYINFDKFESGK
+223 LYINFDKFESGK

-252 STLGEKIAREYKAE
+252 STLGKEISKKYKAE
-266 YIELDLFEH
+266 YVELDKFFLFK
-275 CSMFQNDEQLKQ
+275 SLDELK
-287 AGDVF
+287 
-292 YKYFNKHKDI
+292 YLSKTFNNFFKENMILFNTISDSPDI
-302 HEKIKLKK
+302 PLKILNALIRYCKK
-310 ISNKELS
+310 I
-317 TEISKFLKYT
+317 
-327 ISYCKHNKNK
+327 KNK
-337 KFIIEGVQI
+337 KFVLEGVQI
-346 YSFGDESLKKYPMIF
+346 YLFADKSIKKYPIIIKNTP
-361 VQASVLKSIKQRWM
+361 ALKSMFRMFKRDFIDFDGLKYHQCIKYIPKFL
-375 RNGNGKIDWK
+375 KIYIDDEK
-385 EELKTLPP
+385 
-393 LLRWY
+393 
-398 VGEER
+398 
-403 SYNKFKKSILKEGGN
+403 NFNIFKKKILKEGGN

-501 IERNILF
+501 IERSILF

-551 NDDYLNI
+551 NDDYLDI

-586 RLIYNQIQ
+586 RLIYSQIQ
-594 EVLYDFKDFYSD
+594 EVLYNFKDFYSD

-639 DKLGGFLMNQV
+639 DKLSGFLMNQV

-664 AYRMESRQ
+664 SYRMESRQ

-806 KNTVRVSGVLRNAI
+806 KNTVRVSGVLKNAI

-836 AGAVIGLIGVLGAR
+836 AGAAIGLIGVLGAR

>member
-1 MYVDESFVLEK
+1 MYVNENFIFKK

-78 GYIKKHKKIYQKIA
+78 GYIKKHKKFYQKIA

-161 NAMMEPDREDTNAKS
+161 NAMMEPDREDINAKS
-176 SYTNL
+176 SYANL

-196 KNLNIFRKKIIKEED
+196 KNLNIFRKK
-211 SNMYV
+211 
-216 NESFVLE
+216 
-223 KDNLYINFDKFESGK
+223 
-238 SNICLITGLSGSGK
+238 
-252 STLGEKIAREYKAE
+252 
-266 YIELDLFEH
+266 
-275 CSMFQNDEQLKQ
+275 
-287 AGDVF
+287 
-292 YKYFNKHKDI
+292 
-302 HEKIKLKK
+302 
-310 ISNKELS
+310 
-317 TEISKFLKYT
+317 
-327 ISYCKHNKNK
+327 
-337 KFIIEGVQI
+337 
-346 YSFGDESLKKYPMIF
+346 
-361 VQASVLKSIKQRWM
+361 
-375 RNGNGKIDWK
+375 
-385 EELKTLPP
+385 
-393 LLRWY
+393 
-398 VGEER
+398 
-403 SYNKFKKSILKEGGN
+403 ILKEGGN

-445 LATKMDVDKFNTT
+445 LATKMDVDKFNIT

-476 KLDKMIVNDIIDR
+476 KLDKMRVNDIIDN
-489 RFKEIMYNKQDE
+489 RFKELMYNRNEEK
-501 IERNILF
+501 ERNLMF
-508 TIKEIK
+508 EIK
-514 QIDLTYDTLEAVLN
+514 QIKQVDLSYDVLEAILK
-528 NSIFNPNSLLYM
+528 NSIFNPNNILYL
-540 KTLLN
+540 KTILN

-551 NDDYLNI
+551 NEEYLEI
-558 SLSTQSFLKTMELI
+558 SLATKSFLKSMELI

-577 KLDVSDSRF
+577 KLDTNDERF
-586 RLIYNQIQ
+586 LVIYNKIQ
-594 EVLYDFKDFYSD
+594 SILYEFKDFYSD
-606 SANYNLGISD
+606 SSDFNLGTCNGIIKD
-616 EVVKDNL
+616 ELAPN
-623 VRNPDTITED
+623 ID
-633 DIYDIF
+633 DITSDDIIYIF
-639 DKLGGFLMNQV
+639 DELKTFLINQV
-650 DSKLYYMI
+650 DYRLYYMI

-664 AYRMESRQ
+664 SYRMEIRQ
-672 RENNRGTTLESF
+672 QENNRGATLESF
-684 DLEKKYNDSIIKF
+684 DLEKKYNDSLVKF
-697 ENMDITDEDGELDII
+697 ENMDITDEVGELDII

-806 KNTVRVSGVLRNAI
+806 KNTVRVSGVLKNAI

-836 AGAVIGLIGVLGAR
+836 AGAAIGLIGALGAR

>member
-1 MYVDESFVLEK
+1 MYVNENFIFKK

-37 SGKSTLGKEISNKYN
+37 SGKSTLGKEISKKYN

-78 GYIKKHKKIYQKIA
+78 GYIKKHKKFYQKIA

-107 HYIIDYCKSIKN
+107 HFIIDYCKSIKN

-176 SYTNL
+176 SYANL

-216 NESFVLE
+216 NESFILE

-292 YKYFNKHKDI
+292 YNYFNKHKDI

-327 ISYCKHNKNK
+327 ISYCKHNKDK

-445 LATKMDVDKFNTT
+445 LATKMDVDKFNTV

-476 KLDKMIVNDIIDR
+476 KLDKMRVNDIIDN
-489 RFKEIMYNKQDE
+489 RFKELMYNRNKE
-501 IERNILF
+501 KERNLMF
-508 TIKEIK
+508 EIK
-514 QIDLTYDTLEAVLN
+514 QIKQVDLSYEVLEAILK
-528 NSIFNPNSLLYM
+528 NSIFNPNNILYL
-540 KTLLN
+540 KTILN

-551 NDDYLNI
+551 NEEYLEI
-558 SLSTQSFLKTMELI
+558 SLATQSFLKSMELI

-577 KLDVSDSRF
+577 KLDTSDERF
-586 RLIYNQIQ
+586 LIIYNKIQ
-594 EVLYDFKDFYSD
+594 AILYEFKDFYLDSSD
-606 SANYNLGISD
+606 FNLGTCNGIIKD
-616 EVVKDNL
+616 ELAPNID
-623 VRNPDTITED
+623 DMTSD
-633 DIYDIF
+633 DIIYIF
-639 DKLGGFLMNQV
+639 DELKTFLINQV
-650 DSKLYYMI
+650 DYRLYYMI

-664 AYRMESRQ
+664 SYRMEIRQ
-672 RENNRGTTLESF
+672 QENNRGATLESF
-684 DLEKKYNDSIIKF
+684 DLEKKYNDSLVKF

-806 KNTVRVSGVLRNAI
+806 KNTVRVSGVLKNAI

-836 AGAVIGLIGVLGAR
+836 AGAAIGLIGALGAR